1 MDTLSQCIDFL
12 GAIFEPEDVI
22 EFRPLPP
29 AAGRRWAP
37 LGEIPDIVDWLERIN
52 KDENQRAHAYFG
64 ANPRRE
70 VGASQA
76 EGVALARCLFADF
89 DGGVVVEDAM
99 SRVKAAGYPMPTAIL
114 ESGGGVH
121 CWWRLEDPVHDAE
134 LWHLRMKAM
143 SAALG
148 SDQSICDWP
157 RIMRLPGFINW
168 KHEQRP
174 LAHLYDCD
182 ATRVYRMA
190 AFERQAVQSVVVKPK
205 SMSDLTR
212 RFLDE
217 GFTLAAGRRQ
227 TMFTVAC
234 DLAARGWGVAEATE
248 LVMQRMRRVGLR
260 QDDLDDCPRQVAN
273 AWKRTRLPVLGAAE
287 EAQVVADAE
296 DELPTPTLLDAI
308 EAWRQQEETP
318 AIPTGLPALD
328 KLFDGGLP
336 LGQMTALAAA
346 PGVGKSALA
355 LQLVVQCLVHNP
367 DMVAAWCLGEMTR
380 AALAARAITNFG
392 GAADSLTLQ
401 DVIKKRPPAGEI
413 ATALGEAIGRRLKMI
428 EAPLVIDR
436 IERALVK
443 DKPVLLVV
451 DYLQLV
457 RSTRHF
463 QDKTGEINDVLL
475 KLRELTTSR
484 NIATLLVTNIAKG
497 CDENTEIG
505 NIGKGSNQIDFDVD
519 NFLFGHRAGEVGPDG
534 EIKVEWR
541 CKKLRQ
547 GQMGDVSLWFH
558 GRYQFFE
565 DAADPEPA
573 PDPALAVHSP
583 DSQWGRGF

>member
-1 MDTLSQCIDFL
+1 M
-12 GAIFEPEDVI
+12 AVFE
-22 EFRPLPP
+22 
-29 AAGRRWAP
+29 
-37 LGEIPDIVDWLERIN
+37 
-52 KDENQRAHAYFG
+52 K
-64 ANPRRE
+64 
-70 VGASQA
+70 
-76 EGVALARCLFADF
+76 
-89 DGGVVVEDAM
+89 
-99 SRVKAAGYPMPTAIL
+99 
-114 ESGGGVH
+114 
-121 CWWRLEDPVHDAE
+121 
-134 LWHLRMKAM
+134 
-143 SAALG
+143 
-148 SDQSICDWP
+148 
-157 RIMRLPGFINW
+157 
-168 KHEQRP
+168 
-174 LAHLYDCD
+174 
-182 ATRVYRMA
+182 
-190 AFERQAVQSVVVKPK
+190 QAVQSVVVKSK
-205 SMSDLTR
+205 SMSDLSR

-273 AWKRTRLPVLGAAE
+273 AWKRTRLPILGSAE
-287 EAQVVADAE
+287 EAQVVTDAE

-308 EAWRQQEETP
+308 EAWRKQEETP

-355 LQLVVQCLVHNP
+355 LQLVLQCLVHNP

-380 AALAARAITNFG
+380 AALAARAITNYG
-392 GAADSLTLQ
+392 GATHQLVLQ
-401 DVIKKRPPAGEI
+401 DVIHKREPSESI
-413 ATALGEAIGRRLKMI
+413 ATELGQAIGKRLKMI
-428 EAPLVIDR
+428 EAPLVIDK

-484 NIATLLVTNIAKG
+484 NMATLLVTNIAKG
-497 CDENTEIG
+497 CDANTEIG

-519 NFLFGHRAGEVGPDG
+519 NFLFGHRAGETGPDG
-534 EIKVEWR
+534 EVKIEWK

-547 GQMGDVSLWFH
+547 GQMADVEMWFH
-558 GRYQFFE
+558 GQYQYFE
-565 DAADPEPA
+565 DAVEIPDFPEFNSDA
-573 PDPALAVHSP
+573 SKG
-583 DSQWGRGF
+583 QWSVI

>member
-1 MDTLSQCIDFL
+1 MDALSQCIDFL
-12 GAIFEPEDVI
+12 GAIFEPEDII

-37 LGEIPDIVDWLERIN
+37 LPEIPDIVEWLERIN

-64 ANPRRE
+64 ANPRQSI
-70 VGASQA
+70 GASQA

-89 DGGVVVEDAM
+89 DGGVVVEDAL

-121 CWWRLEDPVHDAE
+121 CWWRLEQPMADANA
-134 LWHLRMKAM
+134 WHERMKAIA
-143 SAALG
+143 SALG

-157 RIMRLPGFINW
+157 RIMRLPGFVNW

-182 ATRVYRMA
+182 PTRVYRLA
-190 AFERQAVQSVVVKPK
+190 VFEKQAVQSVVVKSR

-260 QDDLDDCPRQVAN
+260 QDDLDDCPRQIAN
-273 AWKRTRLPVLGAAE
+273 AWKRTRLPVLGSAE
-287 EAQVVADAE
+287 ESQVVVDAE

-308 EAWRQQEETP
+308 EAWRKQEETP
-318 AIPTGLPALD
+318 AIKTGLPALD

-355 LQLVVQCLVHNP
+355 LQLVVQCLAHNP

-392 GAADSLTLQ
+392 GADHELTLQ
-401 DVIKKRPPAGEI
+401 DVIHKRQPSEKVADD
-413 ATALGEAIGRRLKMI
+413 LGNVIGRRLKMI
-428 EAPLVIDR
+428 EAPLVIDK

-443 DKPVLLVV
+443 DNPVLLVI

-497 CDENTEIG
+497 CDANTEIG

-547 GQMGDVSLWFH
+547 GQMADVEFWFH
-558 GRYQFFE
+558 GKYQFFE
-565 DAADPEPA
+565 DASEIPEFPEF
-573 PDPALAVHSP
+573 STNGTG
-583 DSQWGRGF
+583 QNWGVI

>member
-1 MDTLSQCIDFL
+1 MDALDQCIDFL
-12 GAIFEPEDVI
+12 GCIFEPEDII

-37 LGEIPDIVDWLERIN
+37 LPEIPDIVEWLERIN
-52 KDENQRAHAYFG
+52 KDESQRVHAYFG
-64 ANPRRE
+64 ANPRRAM
-70 VGASQA
+70 GASQA

-89 DGGVVVEDAM
+89 DGGVVVEDAL

-121 CWWRLEDPVHDAE
+121 CWWRLEQPLEDAE

-143 SAALG
+143 SSALG

-182 ATRVYRMA
+182 ATRVYRMSV
-190 AFERQAVQSVVVKPK
+190 FDRQAVQSVVVKSK

-248 LVMQRMRRVGLR
+248 LIMQRMRRVSLR
-260 QDDLDDCPRQVAN
+260 QDDLDDCPRQIAN
-273 AWKRTRLPVLGAAE
+273 AWKRTRLPILGSAE

-296 DELPTPTLLDAI
+296 DDLPTPTLLDAI

-355 LQLVVQCLVHNP
+355 LQLVLQCLAHNK

-380 AALAARAITNFG
+380 AALAARAITNYG
-392 GAADSLTLQ
+392 GATHQLVLQ
-401 DVIKKRPPAGEI
+401 DVIHKRDPSETI
-413 ATALGEAIGRRLKMI
+413 ASELGEVIGRRLKII
-428 EAPLVIDR
+428 EAPLIVDR

-443 DKPVLLVV
+443 DSPVLLVV

-497 CDENTEIG
+497 CDANTEIG

-547 GQMGDVSLWFH
+547 GQMADVEFWFH
-558 GRYQFFE
+558 GKYQFFE
-565 DAADPEPA
+565 DATEIPEFPEF
-573 PDPALAVHSP
+573 S
-583 DSQWGRGF
+583 SNGFGHPGVI

>member
-1 MDTLSQCIDFL
+1 MDALSQCIDFL
-12 GAIFEPEDVI
+12 GAIFEPEDII

-37 LGEIPDIVDWLERIN
+37 LPEIPDIVEWLERIN

-64 ANPRRE
+64 ANPRQSI
-70 VGASQA
+70 GASQA

-89 DGGVVVEDAM
+89 DGGVVVEDAL

-121 CWWRLEDPVHDAE
+121 CWWRLEQPVDDAE

-143 SAALG
+143 AAALG

-157 RIMRLPGFINW
+157 RIMRLPGFVNW

-190 AFERQAVQSVVVKPK
+190 VFEKQAVQSVVVKSK
-205 SMSDLTR
+205 SMSDLSR

-273 AWKRTRLPVLGAAE
+273 AWKRTRLPILGSAE
-287 EAQVVADAE
+287 EAQVVTDAE

-308 EAWRQQEETP
+308 EAWRKQEETP

-355 LQLVVQCLVHNP
+355 LQLVLQCLVHNP

-380 AALAARAITNFG
+380 AALAARAITNYG
-392 GAADSLTLQ
+392 GATHQLVLQ
-401 DVIKKRPPAGEI
+401 DVIHKREPSESI
-413 ATALGEAIGRRLKMI
+413 ATELGQAIGKRLKMI
-428 EAPLVIDR
+428 EAPLVIDK

-497 CDENTEIG
+497 CDANTEIG

-519 NFLFGHRAGEVGPDG
+519 NFLFGHRAGEVGPGGGDQGGVAVQEATAGPDG
-534 EIKVEWR
+534 RRRV
-541 CKKLRQ
+541 LVPRQ
-547 GQMGDVSLWFH
+547 VPVL
-558 GRYQFFE
+558 
-565 DAADPEPA
+565 
-573 PDPALAVHSP
+573 
-583 DSQWGRGF
+583 

>member
-1 MDTLSQCIDFL
+1 MDALSQCIDFL
-12 GAIFEPEDVI
+12 GAIFEPEDII

-37 LGEIPDIVDWLERIN
+37 LPEIPDIVEWLERIN

-64 ANPRRE
+64 ANPRQSI
-70 VGASQA
+70 GASQA

-89 DGGVVVEDAM
+89 DGGVVVEDAL

-121 CWWRLEDPVHDAE
+121 CWWRLEQPVDDAE

-143 SAALG
+143 AAALG

-157 RIMRLPGFINW
+157 RIMRLPGFVNW

-190 AFERQAVQSVVVKPK
+190 VFEKQAVQSVVVKSK
-205 SMSDLTR
+205 SMSDLSR

-273 AWKRTRLPVLGAAE
+273 AWKRTRLPILGSAE
-287 EAQVVADAE
+287 EAQVVTDAE

-308 EAWRQQEETP
+308 EAWRKQEETP

-355 LQLVVQCLVHNP
+355 LQLVLQCLVHNP

-380 AALAARAITNFG
+380 AALAARAITNYG
-392 GAADSLTLQ
+392 GATHQLVLQ
-401 DVIKKRPPAGEI
+401 DVIHKREPSESI
-413 ATALGEAIGRRLKMI
+413 ATELGQAIGKRLKMI
-428 EAPLVIDR
+428 EAPLVIDK

-484 NIATLLVTNIAKG
+484 NMATLLVTNIAKG
-497 CDENTEIG
+497 CDANTEIG

-519 NFLFGHRAGEVGPDG
+519 NFLFGHRAGEVGPEG

-547 GQMGDVSLWFH
+547 GQMADVEFWFH
-558 GRYQFFE
+558 GKYQFFE
-565 DAADPEPA
+565 DATEIPEFPEFSA
-573 PDPALAVHSP
+573 NGLGHPGAL
-583 DSQWGRGF
+583 